1 MKTSIRRT
9 IMSTALA
16 AALAGVAPVALAQST
31 TTIEQE
37 VVVIDRSATEA
48 ASQPA
53 EKMAQSFAPLV
64 GSETDSLAVVDG
76 LRSGSEFT
84 LVGETED
91 IVITPAAPM
100 GYGNVFATLALAQES
115 LAAIGITEPT
125 AEELAVALQGGEIVI
140 DGTVNEFDGVLT
152 MRESGMG
159 WGEIANSLGLR
170 LGAVVSAENR
180 SPMAQSKVA
189 AADPQGGEASPAG
202 SPSVGAKGGQVVGVG
217 GSPGGGRSGNSGGNG
232 GGNGGGGKGGGR
244 R

>member
-76 LRSGSEFT
+76 LISDSIGPSM
-84 LVGETED
+84 VNC
-91 IVITPAAPM
+91 AAPNRAAHPALC
-100 GYGNVFATLALAQES
+100 GSFDQFWRDTIATPPPERY
-115 LAAIGITEPT
+115 TRKP
-125 AEELAVALQGGEIVI
+125 
-140 DGTVNEFDGVLT
+140 
-152 MRESGMG
+152 R
-159 WGEIANSLGLR
+159 R
-170 LGAVVSAENR
+170 PGA
-180 SPMAQSKVA
+180 
-189 AADPQGGEASPAG
+189 
-202 SPSVGAKGGQVVGVG
+202 
-217 GSPGGGRSGNSGGNG
+217 
-232 GGNGGGGKGGGR
+232 
-244 R
+244 